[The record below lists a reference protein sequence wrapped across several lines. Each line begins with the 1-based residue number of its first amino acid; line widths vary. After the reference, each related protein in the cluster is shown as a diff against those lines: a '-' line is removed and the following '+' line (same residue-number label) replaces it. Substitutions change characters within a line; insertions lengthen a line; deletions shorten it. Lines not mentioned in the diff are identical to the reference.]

1 MVEQRDED
9 AVEQQILKT
18 DKRVPV
24 FNLPTLLIALIAVMG
39 LIHIVRDFFLSID
52 QDNWL
57 VFTFAFIPLRYV
69 SDFSQQNYEWLWSP
83 LTYSF
88 LHGSYEH
95 LIFNVLWLTIFAA
108 PVLRRIGGMRFILL
122 FIASSAV
129 SAFGYGAVH
138 QWQMMVL
145 VGASGVVSAMMGAA
159 CRFAFSSSNQRYGR
173 ELAHLNPRLSI
184 IAAFRDRTVTFF
196 IAMWLAGNLLV
207 AFGIPLVGE
216 SSGNIAW
223 EAHLFGFGFGFLTFR
238 FFDVRHR
245 HEDVVAYK

>member
-1 MVEQRDED
+1 MVEKHDGD
-9 AVEQQILKT
+9 MSEQLNLET

-24 FNLPTLLIALIAVMG
+24 FNLPKLLIVLIAALG
-39 LIHIVRDFFLSID
+39 LIHIVRDVILSVD
-52 QDNWL
+52 EDNWV

-108 PVLRRIGGMRFILL
+108 PVLRRIGPMRFVLL

-138 QWQMMVL
+138 DWQMMVL

-173 ELAHLNPRLSI
+173 ELSHLNPRLSI
-184 IAAFRDRTVTFF
+184 IDAFRDRTVVFF
-196 IAMWLAGNLLV
+196 KSI
-207 AFGIPLVGE
+207 
-216 SSGNIAW
+216 
-223 EAHLFGFGFGFLTFR
+223 
-238 FFDVRHR
+238 
-245 HEDVVAYK
+245 

>member
-1 MVEQRDED
+1 MVEKHDGD
-9 AVEQQILKT
+9 MSEQLNLET

-24 FNLPTLLIALIAVMG
+24 FNLPKLLFVLIAALG
-39 LIHIVRDFFLSID
+39 LIHIVRDVILSVD
-52 QDNWL
+52 EDNWV

-108 PVLRRIGGMRFILL
+108 PVLRRIGPMRFVLL

-138 QWQMMVL
+138 DWQMMVL

-173 ELAHLNPRLSI
+173 ELSHLNPRLSI
-184 IAAFRDRTVTFF
+184 IDAFRDRTVIFF
-196 IAMWLAGNLLV
+196 VAMWLLGNLLV

-223 EAHLFGFGFGFLTFR
+223 EAHLFGFAFGFSTFL
-238 FFDVRHR
+238 FFDVRLHNYND
-245 HEDVVAYK
+245 HERV